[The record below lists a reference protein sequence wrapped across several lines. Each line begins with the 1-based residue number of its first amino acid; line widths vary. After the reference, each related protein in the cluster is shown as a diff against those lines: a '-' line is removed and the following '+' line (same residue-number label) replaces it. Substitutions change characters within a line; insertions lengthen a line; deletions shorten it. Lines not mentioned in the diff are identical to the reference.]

1 MKLVLVAA
9 VLALVGWTPILA
21 AGPGSLP
28 PIPEPVKCL
37 DCFAQQCHTVN
48 GPGYH
53 ACMVG
58 AMGCETADPCGE

>member
-1 MKLVLVAA
+1 VRYAIVAA
-9 VLALVGWTPILA
+9 MLALVGWTPILA
-21 AGPGSLP
+21 AGPGNPP

-53 ACMVG
+53 VCTVG